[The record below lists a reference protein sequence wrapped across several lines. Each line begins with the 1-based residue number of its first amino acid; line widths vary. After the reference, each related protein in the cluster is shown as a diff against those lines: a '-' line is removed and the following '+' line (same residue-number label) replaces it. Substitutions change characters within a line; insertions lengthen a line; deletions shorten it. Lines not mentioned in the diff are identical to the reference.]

1 MYFWNINMLKEDI
14 KSGNF
19 GDKEAIVYIVIS
31 LALYSI
37 GLELVSLLP
46 MIENYNLWD
55 YVNSFLSVL
64 VPVLGTIYA
73 YKKNGGDEG
82 KDFANKYFSIGFVM
96 GIRFLV
102 YFIGVIVLLIIYW
115 SYVFPNNEEM
125 PTTFVEVLLFFIWY
139 VALYFQIAKHIEE
152 IR

>member
-37 GLELVSLLP
+37 GLELVSLFPL
-46 MIENYNLWD
+46 IENYNLWD

-64 VPVLGTIYA
+64 VPVLGTIYV
-73 YKKNGGDEG
+73 YKKNGGAEG